1 MYGSTQSSENSQVS
15 NEGKVL
21 ATFGC
26 KEHPLAET
34 HLVVNN
40 PSCDGAGTGIVE
52 YQTAFKFKMWYANEN
67 NQRRT
72 SEIIIDPIYK
82 SCYNPKTG
90 QSVWIQQRIPKEYK
104 EKIIPPRENGEDP
117 SWAMNKDAVN
127 PLAKYSEKL
136 ETSYEVL
143 YF

>member
-67 NQRRT
+67 TQKRT
-72 SEIIIDPIYK
+72 SEIILDPIYK
-82 SCYNPKTG
+82 SCYNPTTG
-90 QSVWIQQRIPKEYK
+90 QSVWIQQRIPKEYN
-104 EKIIPPRENGEDP
+104 EDIIPPRPLRDP
-117 SWAMNKDAVN
+117 SWAMNSDAVN
-127 PLAKYSEKL
+127 PLVQYRKRL
-136 ETSYEVL
+136 EESYEVL

>member
-1 MYGSTQSSENSQVS
+1 MYGSTQSSGNSQVS

-26 KEHPLAET
+26 KNLPLAET

-40 PSCDGAGTGIVE
+40 PSCNGAGTGIVE

-67 NQRRT
+67 TQRRT
-72 SEIIIDPIYK
+72 SEIILDPIYK

-90 QSVWIQQRIPKEYK
+90 QSVWIQQRFPKEYK
-104 EKIIPPRENGEDP
+104 RELIPDRQDI
-117 SWAMNKDAVN
+117 SWKNDGTEN
-127 PLAKYSEKL
+127 PLFDYYDKL
-136 ETSYEVL
+136 EFNYEVYL
-143 YF
+143 YS